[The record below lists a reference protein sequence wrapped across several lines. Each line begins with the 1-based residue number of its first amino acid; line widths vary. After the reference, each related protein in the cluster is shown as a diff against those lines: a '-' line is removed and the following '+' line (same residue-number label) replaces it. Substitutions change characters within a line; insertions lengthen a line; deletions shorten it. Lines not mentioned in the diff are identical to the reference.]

1 MSLSMTLLSLLS
13 SRTFCCFPS
22 DDLSLCPSVHLSSS
36 QSVSQYNRPRLS
48 HRTLRTLT
56 SEWLFLRVLWQAD
69 LFNSSSV
76 RPSLLLSVSPS
87 CSPTCLTP
95 CLSQDR
101 SGLMGH
107 FTDLQPSAE
116 TRAARLNRCTPRVR
130 GHVITFD
137 THTHTHTAP
146 DFQSNNTQINYTN
159 ACRWTRSTAHRHT
172 SVNIQDHETFISTIK
187 ERLA

>member
-137 THTHTHTAP
+137 THTHTHSSGLPKQQHT
-146 DFQSNNTQINYTN
+146 DKLHECMQMNTQHCTQAYI
-159 ACRWTRSTAHRHT
+159 SKHT
-172 SVNIQDHETFISTIK
+172 GPWNFYQHH
-187 ERLA
+187 